1 MDVNTLRIAVTVAG
15 LLLFVAL
22 VLHTW
27 SRQRRA
33 DHDAAAMLPFVD
45 DAADAYSN
53 APSASNAAA
62 RNPNQGVKP

>member
-15 LLLFVAL
+15 LLLFVVL

-33 DHDAAAMLPFVD
+33 DHDAAAMLPFAD
-45 DAADAYSN
+45 DTDDTSPADSL
-53 APSASNAAA
+53 AAA
-62 RNPNQGVKP
+62 RNQTRGVKP